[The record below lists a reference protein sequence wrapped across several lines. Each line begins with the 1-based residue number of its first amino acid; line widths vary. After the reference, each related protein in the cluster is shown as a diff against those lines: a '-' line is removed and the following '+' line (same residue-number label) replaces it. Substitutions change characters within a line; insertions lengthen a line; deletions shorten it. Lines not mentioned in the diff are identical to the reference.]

1 MGETLIV
8 RAIVPEDLKVQFDL
22 WYEQEHLPEAHQAF
36 GSFAS
41 SRGWSDERPDT
52 HFAIYQF
59 AEVGA
64 VKTIAAD
71 GTLGALVDKF
81 DDKWRGRERGLGH
94 HLAADGNVTGAWPTT
109 RLQSC
114 WLGHYRAIARNST
127 LHNVRKWCL

>member
-41 SRGWSDERPDT
+41 SRGWSDEMPDT
-52 HFAIYQF
+52 HFAIYRF

-71 GTLGALVDKF
+71 GTLVGKF
-81 DDKWRGRERGLGH
+81 DGKWRGCVTRTREVFRVSQSLG
-94 HLAADGNVTGAWPTT
+94 
-109 RLQSC
+109 C
-114 WLGHYRAIARNST
+114 
-127 LHNVRKWCL
+127 

>member
-41 SRGWSDERPDT
+41 SRGWSDERPDM
-52 HFAIYQF
+52 HFAFYQF

-71 GTLGALVDKF
+71 GTLGALVGKF
-81 DDKWRGRERGLGH
+81 DGKWRGRVTRTREVVRVSQSLG
-94 HLAADGNVTGAWPTT
+94 
-109 RLQSC
+109 C
-114 WLGHYRAIARNST
+114 
-127 LHNVRKWCL
+127 